1 MKSSQHQEPLHFKAD
16 RRGGQRPS
24 TTVRRHAERL
34 YGSCQAIVRGVDAQG
49 QSFTEATTLENVSAG
64 GLYVR
69 LQRSV
74 SPGTRLFVV
83 FAFSSVALQDAQA
96 PRVAARGQ
104 VCRVETIEAD
114 AAGADAAN
122 AAGAD
127 AANAQKASGVGLRF
141 QHHRFL

>member
-1 MKSSQHQEPLHFKAD
+1 MNTSFHHQEPLHFKAD

-34 YGSCQAIVRGVDAQG
+34 YGSCQAIVRGVDAAG
-49 QSFTEATTLENVSAG
+49 ESFTEATTLVNVSAG
-64 GLYVR
+64 GLYVK

-74 SPGTRLFVV
+74 SPGTKLFVV
-83 FAFSSVALQDAQA
+83 FAFSSVALQEAQA

-114 AAGADAAN
+114 E
-122 AAGAD
+122 
-127 AANAQKASGVGLRF
+127 ANAQKASGVGLRF

>member
-1 MKSSQHQEPLHFKAD
+1 MNTSFPHHEPLHFKAD
-16 RRGGQRPS
+16 RRGEQRQ
-24 TTVRRHAERL
+24 TKTVRRHAERL

-49 QSFTEATTLENVSAG
+49 ESFTEATTLENVSAG
-64 GLYVR
+64 GLYVK

-74 SPGTRLFVV
+74 SPGTKLFVV
-83 FAFSSVALQDAQA
+83 FAFSSVALQEAQA

-104 VCRVETIEAD
+104 VCRVETIETD
-114 AAGADAAN
+114 SETDEAN
-122 AAGAD
+122 AD